1 MLNEKTDTSLETAKD
16 EFRKNLH
23 LITLAFM
30 ERLEAVK
37 TSFDT
42 NKIKCSFFDNTI
54 MFAIRTKKDLFEIGS
69 LFKPFRHSSC
79 MDVFRKEITSILD
92 MIDHFKLAEKTGL

>member
-54 MFAIRTKKDLFEIGS
+54 MFAIGS
-69 LFKPFRHSSC
+69 LFKLLRHSSC